1 MIADRPRPR
10 AIPGAPRDRW
20 SGWWPGTA
28 EPVPPYG
35 GRPDLGRRG
44 EEAAARYLT
53 SLGFRIL
60 ERRFRTAAGE
70 IDIVAREA
78 DTLVFV
84 EVKARSSVS
93 CGRPAEAVDGRK
105 RARLLRA
112 ASLYLLRHGEQ
123 DQPCRFDVVEI
134 LMTAAG
140 ILKPRLI
147 RDAFQG
153 S

>member
-1 MIADRPRPR
+1 M
-10 AIPGAPRDRW
+10 
-20 SGWWPGTA
+20 
-28 EPVPPYG
+28 
-35 GRPDLGRRG
+35 GRRG